1 MLENI
6 LTNKELQLY
15 RDFYHEVMEG
25 KLAESAKPHRHD
37 LGNHVDRKVSSVENI
52 TQGKCVPSIKYLYGS
67 T

>member
-1 MLENI
+1 M
-6 LTNKELQLY
+6 TNKELQLY

-52 TQGKCVPSIKYLYGS
+52 TQGKNVCHILHVQS